1 MNRNNII
8 YFVFSNVAR
17 SRSFHGSSGFGVSD
31 CSDEELVIS
40 ADEFAH
46 Y

>member
-1 MNRNNII
+1 MIETI
-8 YFVFSNVAR
+8 DTSKCNVAR

-31 CSDEELVIS
+31 WSDEELAIS
-40 ADEFAH
+40 ADEATL